1 MRYWSTARLQSLT
14 VIAAFVLAACA
25 ASGGNQTCRKALEAA
40 EVQLDGFRRA
50 YTDPTRIPR
59 SWDNGKTRLVDSG
72 DWTSGFVAGS
82 YRYMFEFTQDQTWR
96 HTAEDWTAALESQQ
110 HNTSTHDIGFIIFNS
125 FGNGA
130 RLAGDSRYASVL
142 IQAAESL
149 LTRYDADV
157 GAIRS
162 WDFGEWN
169 FPVII
174 DNMMNLELLYVATE
188 LTGDQG
194 FADVATRH
202 AQTTL
207 QNHFRDDYS
216 SFHVVDF
223 DGATGAV
230 IAKQT
235 HQGVSDSSSWSRG
248 QAWGLYGFTMVYRF
262 TRKPEYLELAQGI
275 AEFYLNHAHLPDDLI
290 PYFDFDAPEHH
301 DIDNIRDSSAAAI
314 TASALLELTNY
325 VPAKSAARYRDAA
338 RAMLR
343 SLASP
348 AYSAVA
354 GGNGHFLLA
363 HATGRWQAN
372 DEVDV
377 AINYADYYYLEALM
391 RCVGTR

>member
-1 MRYWSTARLQSLT
+1 M
-14 VIAAFVLAACA
+14 
-25 ASGGNQTCRKALEAA
+25 
-40 EVQLDGFRRA
+40 QLDGFRRA

-59 SWDNGKTRLVDSG
+59 SWDDGETRLVDSG
-72 DWTSGFVAGS
+72 DWTAGFVAGS
-82 YRYMFEFTQDQTWR
+82 FWHMFEFTQDQTWR
-96 HTAEDWTAALESQQ
+96 QSAEDWTAALESQQ
-110 HNTSTHDIGFIIFNS
+110 HNTSTHDIGFIIVNS

-130 RLAGDSRYASVL
+130 RLTSDARYAPVL

-188 LTGDQG
+188 LTGDQE
-194 FADVATRH
+194 FASVATRH
-202 AQTTL
+202 AETTL

-216 SFHVVDF
+216 SFHVVDYE
-223 DGATGAV
+223 GASGAV

-235 HQGVSDSSSWSRG
+235 HQGVSDSSSWARG
-248 QAWGLYGFTMVYRF
+248 QAWGLYGFTIVYRF

-290 PYFDFDAPEHH
+290 PYFDFDAPEHP
-301 DIDNIRDSSAAAI
+301 DIDNVRDSSAAAI
-314 TASALLELTNY
+314 TASALLELANY
-325 VPAKSAARYRDAA
+325 VPVKSAARYGDAA

-348 AYSAVA
+348 AYSAAA

-363 HATGRWQAN
+363 HTTGRWQAN

-391 RCVGTR
+391 RCIDTR